1 LQYDYLALGHV
12 TADVLED
19 GSTVPG
25 GSVLYGALQAS
36 RLGLR
41 SLIVTAGVPDELERL
56 LEPFRD
62 ELDVQVMS
70 APETTRLQTRGFGEQ
85 RRQRLTRWAG
95 PIEAS
100 EQPSA
105 RILHLAPVARE
116 LPAAWD
122 GAREFC
128 GLTPQGLVR
137 HWPKPDREI
146 ELGAP
151 DAQALAHAAGSDA
164 LVISSH
170 ERDACGPLLDR
181 ALESGALVAVTAGER
196 PGTMLLGSGRT
207 LATPVVALEAPVEDL
222 GAGDVY
228 AAALFVALV
237 EGREPHDAAAFAGA
251 AAAVRMMGRGAG
263 AIGDRSAIERRL
275 SGRAP

>member
-19 GSTVPG
+19 GSTAPG

-41 SLIVTAGVPDELERL
+41 SLIVTAGVPNELERL

-62 ELDVQVMS
+62 ELEVQVMP
-70 APETTRLQTRGFGEQ
+70 AAETTRLQTSGMGEQ
-85 RRQRLTRWAG
+85 RRQRLTAWAG
-95 PIEAS
+95 PIEPS
-100 EQPSA
+100 EQPST

-137 HWPKPDREI
+137 HWSGPEREI
-146 ELGAP
+146 ELGAA
-151 DAQALAHAAGSDA
+151 DAQALEHAASSDA

-170 ERDACGPLLDR
+170 EHDACQPLLDR
-181 ALESGALVAVTAGER
+181 ARANGALVAITAGER
-196 PGTMLLGSGRT
+196 PGTMLLADGRT
-207 LATPVVALEAPVEDL
+207 LTTPVVALDAPVEDL

-237 EGREPHDAAAFAGA
+237 EGREPYDAAAFAGA

-263 AIGDRSAIERRL
+263 AIGDRAAIEHRL